1 MFGSGT
7 NPFSLNSNTTNNNLN
22 MFAKPGQSKSLFP
35 VNAPLTQTNPLNP
48 LPNLGVSQNK

>member
-7 NPFSLNSNTTNNNLN
+7 NPFSLNSNT